1 MACIFIPVYFFFNL
15 RELEIVMELFIFPY
29 IILLLGYLRKKKK
42 KQYHTVTKNKE
53 TKSCIGN
60 SNLHRYREQE
70 ENVFQTEEKKILL
83 FHNFALKSLLF
94 LDICIVKGSLIYLV
108 NYPF

>member
-1 MACIFIPVYFFFNL
+1 
-15 RELEIVMELFIFPY
+15 MELFIFPY

-70 ENVFQTEEKKILL
+70 ENVFQTEEKKFFCFIILL
-83 FHNFALKSLLF
+83 WKVCSF
-94 LDICIVKGSLIYLV
+94 LTSA
-108 NYPF
+108 